1 MYVNYALTLGVNVKA
16 ISTIDVFIL
25 RKQYAK
31 VCITFYLHTMMS
43 SLTDQNL
50 NLGSE
55 QTF

>member
-1 MYVNYALTLGVNVKA
+1 MYVNYALTLGVNVN
-16 ISTIDVFIL
+16 S
-25 RKQYAK
+25 KQYAK

>member
-16 ISTIDVFIL
+16 VSPIDVFIL
-25 RKQYAK
+25 HKQYGK